1 MGIIVSDLIV
11 ELGGRRIIDGL
22 TASLSQGRITAILGP
37 NGAGKTTLLRS
48 MLHLLPASNGS
59 IKLDSQL
66 ISTLPPRDRA
76 RRMGYLPQDTSL
88 AWNIRVSDIVALGR
102 APWRSP
108 FAALSS
114 TDHEAI
120 EAALDATDSRVLAE
134 RLTGTL
140 SGGERAR
147 VMLARV
153 LAGQPDWLFVDE
165 PLASLDPAHQV
176 DISARLRGIAD
187 AGHGIV
193 IVLHDLTHAAA
204 MADDILLLKAGKLV
218 AAGSKDDVLTSVNLR
233 RTYDIDFEIVP
244 TGRGPAILPR
254 RAPA

>member
-1 MGIIVSDLIV
+1 MGISVSNLAV
-11 ELGGRRIIDGL
+11 ELGGRKIIDGL
-22 TASLSQGRITAILGP
+22 SVDLSKGRITAILGP

-48 MLHLLPASNGS
+48 MLHLIPTSDGV
-59 IKLDSQL
+59 IQLDDQPIAALS
-66 ISTLPPRDRA
+66 PRDRA

-88 AWNIRVSDIVALGR
+88 AWNIRARDVVALGR

-108 FAALSS
+108 FAALSPI
-114 TDHEAI
+114 DREAI
-120 EAALDATDSRVLAE
+120 DAALDATNSRILAE

-147 VMLARV
+147 VMLARA

-204 MADDILLLKAGKLV
+204 MADDILLLKSGKLI
-218 AAGSKDDVLTSVNLR
+218 AAGPKDQVLTSANLR
-233 RTYDIDFEIVP
+233 QTYDIDFEIVS